1 MRIDIV
7 IHADVLCPWSFLE
20 KRSIETAIYRYKTRN
35 PGIEFE
41 VVWKPYLLYPTLRR
55 ADKRELYCKIMGP
68 EKLRT
73 FIDDVQTAGTRHG
86 INFAVHGSTGASQS
100 CHRLIA
106 LTLRTMGPV
115 AQAAVVESIYR
126 GHFENGLDVTDDS
139 WLLSVGRSVGLEP
152 QAVMNAL
159 ECQTLGRA
167 LEDEVRAA
175 TAGGV
180 IAVPSVLI
188 GGRYRVAGYQEPS
201 LFEGVFDRLREERE
215 QGLMPSTNDDAG
227 FPRLDREVLGQSREG
242 SGPDRQGSRQDISQG
257 PGLNRGGPEPVRQ
270 GPGPDRDVWGLSRE
284 SPKLGRQV
292 P

>member
-1 MRIDIV
+1 
-7 IHADVLCPWSFLE
+7 
-20 KRSIETAIYRYKTRN
+20 
-35 PGIEFE
+35 
-41 VVWKPYLLYPTLRR
+41 
-55 ADKRELYCKIMGP
+55 MGP

-86 INFAVHGSTGASQS
+86 INFAVHGCTGASQN

-180 IAVPSVLI
+180 IAVPSVLV

-215 QGLMPSTNDDAG
+215 QGLTPSRNDTV
-227 FPRLDREVLGQSREG
+227 REVLGQSREG
-242 SGPDRQGSRQDISQG
+242 SGPDRQGFGQDSSQG
-257 PGLNRGGPEPVRQ
+257 LGLNRGGPEPVRQ
-270 GPGPDRDVWGLSRE
+270 GPGPDRDVWGLRRE